1 MSSRAQ
7 RSNIKT
13 SSASSVRQ
21 AMNKRRHEL
30 SSKIRK
36 TKKSHQ
42 LNLKRRHTTDTT
54 SSQVPTLDASS
65 PVSAN
70 ECLQQYLASPTI
82 FTLSELQTNLATSK
96 QSSSLPLD
104 ELPTQHAEQL
114 LQNLLTYLASTN
126 AEECLTSLRILTNLA
141 AMECPDSYYSN
152 RKSWCSFML
161 SSNLLTALVP
171 LLSSQDER
179 IQEQTCWVIGNI
191 AGDSQLCRD
200 QLIAQNVIGALL
212 EALRR
217 NGNNGIKRNIVWSLT
232 NIARGTE
239 LAMPFVQSGFGVQD
253 ILTILL
259 SEEDLERK
267 PVSAWDVRKELYWLL
282 AFLTCREDE
291 VIEGLMNDQVLLT
304 LSRHFDQVTTITLEK
319 RDRGSIFKSAIPL
332 IRIFGNLATAADGKY
347 IPGII
352 NADNHSIVHT
362 LAKWLQVRSPCGETM
377 TIATEVT
384 WVAGALLCDNGY
396 ESHPSTT
403 IACPVLVP
411 PLCRVL
417 LKGTFTLQ
425 WKREVLN
432 AIWNAL
438 AAPPGSISEE
448 TIVKRDSLLSQIF
461 REKGMVR
468 ALVGMLVCLDVDAI
482 RPAINM
488 LDAMHRRME
497 NYDENAHRILK
508 EAECEHALE
517 KVCDS
522 ATSNASYGGATDWQ
536 QSEGG
541 MDYCAEMAAN
551 LIDDFY
557 GEENDA
563 VFEDCMAP
571 TSGSGSS
578 FEFGLQSSSR
588 TFNFTSSHDSAQDS
602 ITSDPMSSPNGRGR
616 GRGRGR
622 AMPAWMETKI

>member
-1 MSSRAQ
+1 
-7 RSNIKT
+7 
-13 SSASSVRQ
+13 
-21 AMNKRRHEL
+21 
-30 SSKIRK
+30 
-36 TKKSHQ
+36 
-42 LNLKRRHTTDTT
+42 
-54 SSQVPTLDASS
+54 VPS
-65 PVSAN
+65 PVSSS
-70 ECLQQYLASPTI
+70 ECLQQFLASPTI

-96 QSSSLPLD
+96 QNSSLPLH
-104 ELPTQHAEQL
+104 EIPTQHAEQL
-114 LQNLLTYLASTN
+114 MQNLLTFLASTN
-126 AEECLTSLRILTNLA
+126 AEECLNSLRILTNLA
-141 AMECPDSYYSN
+141 AMECPETYYSD

-161 SSNLLTALVP
+161 SSDLLKVLVP

-179 IQEQTCWVIGNI
+179 IQEQTCWVLGNI
-191 AGDSQLCRD
+191 AGDSQHCRD
-200 QLIAQNVIGALL
+200 QLIAQNVIGELL

-239 LAMPFVQSGFGVQD
+239 LAMPFIQSGFGVQD
-253 ILTILL
+253 ILTILM
-259 SEEDLERK
+259 SEEGLESK

-291 VIEGLMNDQVLLT
+291 VIEGLVNDQVLLI
-304 LSRHFDQVTTITLEK
+304 LSRHFDQVTAITLDK
-319 RDRGSIFKSAIPL
+319 RDRGAIFKSAIPL

-352 NADNHSIVHT
+352 NADNHAIVHT
-362 LAKWLQVRSPCGETM
+362 LAKWLQIGSPCGETM

-384 WVAGALLCDNGY
+384 WVAGALLCDSGY
-396 ESHPSTT
+396 ENHPSTT

-448 TIVKRDSLLSQIF
+448 TIVKRDLLLLEIY

-488 LDAMHRRME
+488 LDAMHRRMD
-497 NYDENAHRILK
+497 NYDENAHRMLK

-517 KVCDS
+517 HVCDS

-536 QSEGG
+536 QSDGG

-557 GEENDA
+557 GEGNDA
-563 VFEDCMAP
+563 DFD
-571 TSGSGSS
+571 
-578 FEFGLQSSSR
+578 FIEFGALQSPAEI
-588 TFNFTSSHDSAQDS
+588 FNFTNSHDSGQSS
-602 ITSDPMSSPNGRGR
+602 ITSDPMSSPVRGR

-622 AMPAWMETKI
+622 SMPAWMQTKI